1 MQQFKELSSVILR
14 RYVDDQGIF
23 MPAGSRG
30 VVMIAY
36 EDGLAY
42 EVEFTTPKHA
52 VLTIESD
59 NLKDG

>member
-1 MQQFKELSSVILR
+1 MQQFKELSSVILK

-30 VVMIAY
+30 VVVHVY
-36 EDGLAY
+36 EDDFY